1 MEMQATCLHVGVER
15 QQEQERRDSRKND
28 GTSKEELKLKEEL
41 ARAGEQPFVGNQ
53 PATTVLEAAQVTAIA
68 YIIITNCFCVQT

>member
-28 GTSKEELKLKEEL
+28 GTSKEELKLKEEEL
-41 ARAGEQPFVGNQ
+41 TRAAVCGEPTSHFPGNI
-53 PATTVLEAAQVTAIA
+53 VA
-68 YIIITNCFCVQT
+68 YIIVTAPTSYPDLTIS

>member
-41 ARAGEQPFVGNQ
+41 AGRPFVGNRSYWAFKRAVVHTFNTK
-53 PATTVLEAAQVTAIA
+53 P
-68 YIIITNCFCVQT
+68 

>member
-28 GTSKEELKLKEEL
+28 GTSKEELKLEEEL
-41 ARAGEQPFVGNQ
+41 SWLVARLWGINQ
-53 PATTVLEAAQVTAIA
+53 PLSPAS
-68 YIIITNCFCVQT
+68 

>member
-1 MEMQATCLHVGVER
+1 MQATCLHVGVER

-41 ARAGEQPFVGNQ
+41 LARAAVVCGEPTSHFPGNKK
-53 PATTVLEAAQVTAIA
+53 PHTAIA
-68 YIIITNCFCVQT
+68 YIIITAPAS

>member
-28 GTSKEELKLKEEL
+28 GTSKEELKLEEEL
-41 ARAGEQPFVGNQ
+41 AGRPFVGNQ
-53 PATTVLEAAQVTAIA
+53 PATFPCVLIPL
-68 YIIITNCFCVQT
+68 

>member
-28 GTSKEELKLKEEL
+28 GTSKEELKLEEEL
-41 ARAGEQPFVGNQ
+41 AGRPFVGGINQ
-53 PATTVLEAAQVTAIA
+53 PLSPGS
-68 YIIITNCFCVQT
+68 

>member
-1 MEMQATCLHVGVER
+1 MDMQATCLHVGVER

-41 ARAGEQPFVGNQ
+41 A
-53 PATTVLEAAQVTAIA
+53 
-68 YIIITNCFCVQT
+68 